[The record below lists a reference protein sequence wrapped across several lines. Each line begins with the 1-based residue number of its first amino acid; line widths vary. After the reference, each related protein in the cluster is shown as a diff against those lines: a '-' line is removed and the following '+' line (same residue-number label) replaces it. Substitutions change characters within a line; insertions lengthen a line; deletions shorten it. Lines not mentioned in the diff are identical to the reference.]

1 MAEQEQ
7 LTEEEIARAKSRPQ
21 ILHLQTSH
29 AECAARLAD
38 AKANNKSKSFL
49 KRLRS
54 KLRELSKQ
62 LRAAVNRTPDA
73 DSKPHPDARRLLHGH
88 PWFKV
93 CAWRR
98 DGGRGPVDVLRV
110 SDDLGG
116 DLKFSSVR
124 TGRGSQAHGH
134 FFL

>member
-1 MAEQEQ
+1 MAEQVQVQQ

-21 ILHLQTSH
+21 ILQLQTSH

-62 LRAAVNRTPDA
+62 LRAAINRIPDG
-73 DSKPHPDARRLLHGH
+73 DSNPDARRLLHAH

-93 CAWRR
+93 CAWRE
-98 DGGRGPVDVLRV
+98 GGMLMCCG
-110 SDDLGG
+110 
-116 DLKFSSVR
+116 
-124 TGRGSQAHGH
+124 
-134 FFL
+134 